1 MEQDQRAKVRVLE
14 KKGVSVDSSE
24 QKEIP
29 FFYVWASK
37 MGIKTEELLGAR
49 LDSKKTLLQ
58 AKRPSWR
65 ALVDELVKTGRG
77 FRRCPR

>member
-1 MEQDQRAKVRVLE
+1 
-14 KKGVSVDSSE
+14 
-24 QKEIP
+24 
-29 FFYVWASK
+29 
-37 MGIKTEELLGAR
+37 MGIKAEELLRAR

-58 AKRPSWR
+58 AKRPSWH